1 MCLFW
6 HLCVS
11 DILVEVFSWFLL
23 IKVKPQFW
31 IVLKDKKDKMAEMED
46 EGGSKAGTEIGDDKT
61 TKSSSEANINDDD
74 SAENL
79 KQKLKLLESEFN
91 SKRKRFKEMFLQKE
105 EELSRV
111 QAEQET
117 TKAELSLLKK
127 QLDDNKAEL
136 ELVKRELGEAK
147 SETAV
152 AQILQ
157 ENLESVE
164 RQKVKLL
171 FFFFFF

>member
-1 MCLFW
+1 M
-6 HLCVS
+6 
-11 DILVEVFSWFLL
+11 
-23 IKVKPQFW
+23 
-31 IVLKDKKDKMAEMED
+31 IVLKDNKDKMAEMED
-46 EGGSKAGTEIGDDKT
+46 EGGTKTVAEIGDDKT
-61 TKSSSEANINDDD
+61 AKSSSEAAIDDED

-79 KQKLKLLESEFN
+79 KLKLKLLESEFN

-164 RQKVKLL
+164 RQKVI
-171 FFFFFF
+171 FIH